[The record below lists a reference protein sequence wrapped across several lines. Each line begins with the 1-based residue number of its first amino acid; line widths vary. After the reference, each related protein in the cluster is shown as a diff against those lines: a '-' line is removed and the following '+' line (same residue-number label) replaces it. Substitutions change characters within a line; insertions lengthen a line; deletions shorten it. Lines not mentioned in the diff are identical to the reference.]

1 MKFKFNYL
9 LIIFIVIILGVILTA
24 MVFSGKE
31 IKTAHFS
38 KDEISFNYPDTW
50 QTVNQSRTS
59 QIVAFTDPTEDLN
72 VTVNREPF
80 PIGYNSPENFTLNT
94 NADSGLKLVSH
105 RNIDLNGTTAYENS
119 YQLNSSNRTV
129 QRIEIWISKND
140 ALYSFIITSRDLKL
154 NGTSPEI
161 KAFTDNLVVNNSTV
175 PQSDVW
181 GQIEIPAFGLNWDIR
196 RDTVNH
202 LGSVYQ
208 YSNSFYPG
216 QNGTIGLLGH
226 HTKYSAPFAN
236 IDQLKQGDQVYIND
250 YLTQK
255 RYIYEVM
262 SNGDIKTDYK
272 TNPIQFP
279 GGVFELT
286 LVTCYPPGSQ
296 EAAYLTH
303 CKLIS
308 VVPLS

>member
-72 VTVNREPF
+72 VTVNRDPF